1 MVDSWDGTIIDHFDI
16 GHAPD
21 PASAARPHLIRT
33 RRMRMSAALLSAIL
47 ALGVPASTAIAQ
59 AQAPRPQ
66 AQPAPAQRAPAA
78 PAQAA
83 PEAAPGPA
91 APAPVSPDPDRT
103 TASFGDWLLRCE
115 RVAEAERSCEVA
127 QVIAVQG
134 SQQPIAQIAL
144 GRTARTQ
151 TALTLLVQVPV
162 NVELGTPLRLIG
174 DDREPLIIE
183 TNWRRCIPAGCFA
196 GVELRD
202 EVVVRRLRDRPEPMR
217 IEFRDTAGRDLRLAF
232 SVRGLGPALDALA
245 RE

>member
-1 MVDSWDGTIIDHFDI
+1 M
-16 GHAPD
+16 
-21 PASAARPHLIRT
+21 RT
-33 RRMRMSAALLSAIL
+33 SVALLSAIL
-47 ALGVPASTAIAQ
+47 ALVLPAGTAIAQ
-59 AQAPRPQ
+59 AQRPQ
-66 AQPAPAQRAPAA
+66 AQPAPAQPAPTQRTPAA
-78 PAQAA
+78 QAQAA
-83 PEAAPGPA
+83 SEAPPGPA
-91 APAPVSPDPDRT
+91 APAPVSADPDRT

-144 GRTARTQ
+144 GRIARTQ
-151 TALTLLVQVPV
+151 PALTLLVQVPV
-162 NVELGTPLRLIG
+162 NVELGTPIRLIG

-183 TNWRRCIPAGCFA
+183 TSWRRCVPAGCFA
-196 GVELRD
+196 SVELRE

-217 IEFRDTAGRDLRLAF
+217 IEFRDSTGRDLRLAF

>member
-1 MVDSWDGTIIDHFDI
+1 
-16 GHAPD
+16 
-21 PASAARPHLIRT
+21 
-33 RRMRMSAALLSAIL
+33 MRLSVALLSAIL
-47 ALGVPASTAIAQ
+47 ALGVPAGTAIAQ

-66 AQPAPAQRAPAA
+66 AQPAPAQPVPAA

-83 PEAAPGPA
+83 PAAPAAA

-115 RVAEAERSCEVA
+115 RLPEAGRSCEVA

-144 GRTARTQ
+144 GRAARTQ

-183 TNWRRCIPAGCFA
+183 TTWRRCVQAGCFA
-196 GVELRD
+196 GVELRED
-202 EVVVRRLRDRPEPMR
+202 VVVRRLRDRPEPMR